1 MKGYPLKLDTLVLT
15 EESTLMINM
24 TNLADTEK
32 LALFGGPKTIQTEF
46 KRYNSIGAE
55 EVQAAKKVIESGVLS
70 QFIGAWHEDFYG
82 GPKVREFER
91 QCAEYFGVKHAVTVN
106 SWTSGLVAAV
116 GAIGI
121 EPGDEVIVTP
131 WTMSASATAILHWN
145 AIPVFADIDPETFNL
160 DPKSVE
166 ANITPYTKAIMVA
179 DIFGQS
185 ADMDELMAIATK
197 HGLKVISDAAQAPG
211 ALYKGKHA
219 GTFAHV
225 GGYSLNYHKH
235 IHTGEGGILVTDDD
249 EIAERLQLIRNH
261 AEVVVGDKGVT
272 NLSNMI
278 GHNFRLGEIECAMGI
293 EQLKKLSGFVE
304 SRQHLANR
312 LTEGLKGLRG
322 LRTPVV
328 KPDRTHVY
336 YVYPIILDVEE
347 LGISKGRI
355 HAALQA
361 EGVTVANRYQNIH
374 LLPVYQKKIAYGSR
388 GFPWVSDIC
397 HRDVDY
403 SKGIC
408 PVAEELNDSTYLGFG
423 LCVYDWTNDDV
434 DLIAKAFRKV
444 WSNLEMLK
452 GSALLGGEA

>member
-1 MKGYPLKLDTLVLT
+1 
-15 EESTLMINM
+15 M
-24 TNLADTEK
+24 TDQEGTEK
-32 LALFGGPKTIQTEF
+32 LALFGGPKTIQVKF
-46 KRYNSIGAE
+46 KQYNSIGEE
-55 EVQAAKKVIESGVLS
+55 EVQAAKEVVESGVLS
-70 QFIGAWHEDFYG
+70 QFLGVWHEDFYG
-82 GPKVREFER
+82 GPKVQEFER

-145 AIPVFADIDPETFNL
+145 AIPVFADIDPDTFNL
-160 DPKSVE
+160 SPKSVE
-166 ANITPYTKAIMVA
+166 ENITPYTKAIMAV

-185 ADMDELMAIATK
+185 ADMDELMAIAAK
-197 HGLKVISDAAQAPG
+197 YGLKVISDTAQAPG
-211 ALYKGKHA
+211 ALYKGSYA
-219 GTFAHV
+219 GTLAHV

-293 EQLKKLSGFVE
+293 EQLKKLNRIIE
-304 SRQHLANR
+304 SRQALADR
-312 LTEGLKGLRG
+312 LTEGLEGLQG
-322 LRTPVV
+322 LRTPEVRQ
-328 KPDRTHVY
+328 DRTHVY
-336 YVYPIILDVEE
+336 YVYPMILDIKE
-347 LGISKGRI
+347 LGVSRDRI
-355 HAALQA
+355 HAALNA
-361 EGVTVANRYQNIH
+361 EGVELSDRYQNIH
-374 LLPVYQKKIAYGSR
+374 LLPLYQKKIAYGSK

-397 HRDVDY
+397 HRNIDY

-423 LCVYDWTNDDV
+423 MCVYDLTEDDV
-434 DLIAKAFRKV
+434 DLIVMAFRKV
-444 WSNLEMLK
+444 WSNLDEIK
-452 GSALLGGEA
+452 E

>member
-1 MKGYPLKLDTLVLT
+1 MMS
-15 EESTLMINM
+15 ESN
-24 TNLADTEK
+24 DR
-32 LALFGGPKTIQTEF
+32 LALFGGPKTLQTGF
-46 KRYNSIGAE
+46 KRYNPIGAE
-55 EVQAAKKVIESGVLS
+55 EMHAAREVIESGVLS
-70 QFIGAWHEDFYG
+70 KFLGTWHEDFYG

-91 QCAEYFGVKHAVTVN
+91 RCAEYFGVKHAVTVN

-145 AIPVFADIDPETFNL
+145 AIPVFADIDGETFNL
-160 DPKSVE
+160 APKAVE

-185 ADMDELMAIATK
+185 ADMDELMAIAAK
-197 HGLKVISDAAQAPG
+197 YGLKVISDTAQAPG
-211 ALYKGKHA
+211 ALYKGKYA
-219 GTFAHV
+219 GTLAHV

-235 IHTGEGGILVTDDD
+235 IHTGEGGILVTDDA

-272 NLSNMI
+272 NLSNMV

-293 EQLKKLSGFVE
+293 EQLKKLNGFVK
-304 SRQHLANR
+304 SRQALASHLN
-312 LTEGLKGLRG
+312 EGLKELRG

-328 KPDRTHVY
+328 KSDRTHVY
-336 YVYPIILDVEE
+336 YVYPLVLAIKE
-347 LGISKGRI
+347 LGVSRERI
-355 HAALQA
+355 HAALRA
-361 EGVTVANRYQNIH
+361 EGVPVSNSYQNIH
-374 LLPVYQKKIAYGSR
+374 LLPIYQNKIAFGSN
-388 GFPWVSDIC
+388 GFPWTSDIC

-408 PVAEELNDSTYLGFG
+408 PVAEELNDNSYLGFG
-423 LCVYDWTNDDV
+423 MCSYDLTDHDV
-434 DLIAKAFRKV
+434 DLIIQAFHKV
-444 WSNLEMLK
+444 WANLDALK
-452 GSALLGGEA
+452 